1 MLVQP
6 GTFGVFQVKLWHLIE
21 YKLCLVNRGS
31 QSSYFLP
38 FKVKTYLRWFLLFH
52 IVSSKQNSQSTQ
64 QCGEGSG
71 KQNKTKQ
78 HCSLFLWLC
87 DSQAKPSCRPSR
99 FLAQNSQGRAEPGGA
114 SWVCAQRPRE
124 AVRVLTISAA
134 GPTGGAV
141 VYGHCAVRYWE
152 LLGVSSASPDF
163 LPPCVGSLWPE
174 PVINSPHSF
183 PAHSI
188 PGPRSGP
195 VVTALPPALG
205 IHSCACA
212 PCPTFCFSSIF
223 PDFNIHF

>member
-21 YKLCLVNRGS
+21 CKLCLVNRGS

-99 FLAQNSQGRAEPGGA
+99 FLAQNSQGRAEPAGRQLGLCTA
-114 SWVCAQRPRE
+114 SEGSSESPYHQCGWANRRCCGLRP
-124 AVRVLTISAA
+124 LCCT
-134 GPTGGAV
+134 
-141 VYGHCAVRYWE
+141 
-152 LLGVSSASPDF
+152 LLGAPGSFQRLPRLPASMCRVSVARACHKLATLISCSLHPRASVWSR
-163 LPPCVGSLWPE
+163 C
-174 PVINSPHSF
+174 NSPASSPMHPLLCLCPLPNPLFFLHF
-183 PAHSI
+183 P
-188 PGPRSGP
+188 R
-195 VVTALPPALG
+195 
-205 IHSCACA
+205 
-212 PCPTFCFSSIF
+212 F
-223 PDFNIHF
+223 